1 MLHFILQTGAAV
13 LNAAENVD
21 SLANTNIPTGITQAA
36 VAPEAITETK
46 ISLIEMLAKGSLPI
60 MIILGILLFVS
71 IYILVERLIVM
82 TKASKKLPTL
92 ITSLKDMI
100 HKGDIDNARAFCRNL
115 NTPESIM
122 IEQGVA
128 RVGQPVQEIREALNK
143 SGANEI
149 AKLEKNLNVL
159 NIIGRIAPMFG
170 FVGTIIGVIKI
181 FYDISL
187 AKTVEIEIISTGLYQ
202 KMVTSASGLV
212 IGLLAFVAYHWINA
226 RLDKLAHRLE
236 DTQIQFLDMLNEPS
250 K

>member
-1 MLHFILQTGAAV
+1 MLHFILQASSAV
-13 LNAAENVD
+13 VELAEKTD
-21 SLANTNIPTGITQAA
+21 SLSNVVPTGINTPAA
-36 VAPEAITETK
+36 EAITETK
-46 ISLIEMLAKGSLPI
+46 ISLMDLVVKGGPLMVP
-60 MIILGILLFVS
+60 LGILLVVT
-71 IYILVERLIVM
+71 IYIMVERLLILGKAGKKTPNLVM
-82 TKASKKLPTL
+82 
-92 ITSLKDMI
+92 SLKDMI
-100 HKGDIDNARAFCRNL
+100 HKGELPNARMYCNNI

-122 IEQGVA
+122 IEQGVS
-128 RVGQPVQEIREALNK
+128 RVGQSVQEIREAMNK

-187 AKTVEIEIISTGLYQ
+187 AKTVEIEVISTGLYQ

-212 IGLLAFVAYHWINA
+212 VGLIAFIGYHWINS
-226 RLDKLAHRLE
+226 RLDKLAHRME